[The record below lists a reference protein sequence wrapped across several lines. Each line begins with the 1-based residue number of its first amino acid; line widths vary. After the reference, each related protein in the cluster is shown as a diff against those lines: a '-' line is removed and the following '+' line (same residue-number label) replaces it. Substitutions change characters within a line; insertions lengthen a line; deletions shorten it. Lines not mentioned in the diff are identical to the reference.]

1 MSPVCSCLS
10 AEVDL
15 FAAFVIGAIGIDA
28 LRHVSYRRQL
38 VLAVIPI
45 TLAIHQLT
53 EVGVWWS
60 LDGKIPETLGSVSI
74 WLYLAIALVVVPI
87 LIPLGVR
94 NVEPSPKRRRW
105 MIPFLA
111 GGIVVGLILGAALV
125 IGPVRAA
132 IGGYYIEY
140 GVGSTYYPV
149 LGALYLG
156 AVAVPLIMSSYR
168 PFAWLGVINL
178 FLVGGLAYLLRDGVI
193 SLWCGAAALQSVVIV
208 HYLRVES
215 GDPWKLPERLRSLVS
230 PLRAD

>member
-1 MSPVCSCLS
+1 V
-10 AEVDL
+10 V
-15 FAAFVIGAIGIDA
+15 
-28 LRHVSYRRQL
+28 
-38 VLAVIPI
+38 PI
-45 TLAIHQLT
+45 TLAFHQLT

-105 MIPFLA
+105 MTPFLA

-140 GVGSTYYPV
+140 GVGTTYYPA

-156 AVAVPLIMSSYR
+156 AVAVPLIMSSHR

-230 PLRAD
+230 PLRAE